1 MTETELGRAVR
12 NSKDQL
18 FTFYDLRPIYHGHA
32 TIFCDEISIST
43 YESESRDSSMLWY
56 FKFFIIQ

>member
-18 FTFYDLRPIYHGHA
+18 FIFYDLRPIFHGHA

-43 YESESRDSSMLWY
+43 
-56 FKFFIIQ
+56 